1 MSAAYG
7 NRRAFPSTLNTPT
20 TVRVRSSSLIPQ
32 SQAESLLTE
41 FIDASEFNNNPVNQE
56 PQSQKSGMAS
66 NSGNAA
72 VLSQLRRIQ
81 RNLRGLPP
89 LEPAPQQQQQ
99 QQQHQQSLE
108 QKTQLFDAI
117 NSYSSM
123 SGEIAGE
130 GSKNKK
136 IVFED

>member
-20 TVRVRSSSLIPQ
+20 TVRVRSSSSIPQ

-99 QQQHQQSLE
+99 HQQSSE
-108 QKTQLFDAI
+108 QKPQSFDAN
-117 NSYSSM
+117 NSNSSM

>member
-99 QQQHQQSLE
+99 SLE
-108 QKTQLFDAI
+108 QKTQLFDAN
-117 NSYSSM
+117 NSNSSM

>member
-99 QQQHQQSLE
+99 QHQQSLE